1 MFKYLAYFSLFITFC
16 HPRLFLVNCGQF
28 SDGEQSFIQQNED
41 ELDSGAS
48 LVKEFREIN
57 RKLIQ
62 RTHSCDPELNMNII
76 DKIDQDSKD
85 KSNKYFRFVKSKKLI
100 LALRTLINKNTCNR
114 IGYELA
120 VENFFALDGK
130 VFKKEKDVDYCLGR
144 LDNIFVHYL
153 ERHANVCRDIYFHTF
168 ERKLESMDKGKLER
182 VNYFAG
188 NAINQLISK
197 KKDENKLKSIGQRLM
212 LLTSVYMNPKPM
224 YIFQRLKALVK
235 GHRDEKALTGS
246 RDRKTNMMMVDRSKF
261 ERLFDEYLVQP
272 CRYYEDQLGPD
283 VFEPVSFERE
293 FHKVDENNP
302 DFYKA
307 WGRYR
312 FCLLFNR
319 EVDEKLDETISYAI
333 KSSEV

>member
-1 MFKYLAYFSLFITFC
+1 MTFC
-16 HPRLFLVNCGQF
+16 HPRLHLVDCGQF
-28 SDGEQSFIQQNED
+28 SGGEDSFIQQTEA
-41 ELDSGAS
+41 ELDSEAS

-57 RKLIQ
+57 RRLIQ
-62 RTHSCDPELNMNII
+62 RTHSCDPELNMSIV
-76 DKIDQDSKD
+76 DKIDQEDAKN

-114 IGYELA
+114 NGYNLA

-130 VFKKEKDVDYCLGR
+130 VFKKEKGVDYCLDR
-144 LDNIFVHYL
+144 LDKVFIHYL
-153 ERHANVCRDIYFHTF
+153 ERHAEVCRDIYFDAF
-168 ERKLESMDKGKLER
+168 KRKLETMDKGKLER
-182 VNYFAG
+182 VNYFTG

-197 KKDENKLKSIGQRLM
+197 KKDENKSKSKEQRLT
-212 LLTSVYMNPKPM
+212 LLASIYMNPKPM
-224 YIFQRLKALVK
+224 YIFQRLKTLVK
-235 GHRDEKALTGS
+235 GHRDEKALIS
-246 RDRKTNMMMVDRSKF
+246 FRDRKTNMMMVDRSKF

-272 CRYYEDQLGPD
+272 CRYYEEQLGPD
-283 VFEPVSFERE
+283 IFEPVSFERE

-312 FCLLFNR
+312 FCVLFNQ
-319 EVDEKLDETISYAI
+319 EVYEKLDETLSYAI